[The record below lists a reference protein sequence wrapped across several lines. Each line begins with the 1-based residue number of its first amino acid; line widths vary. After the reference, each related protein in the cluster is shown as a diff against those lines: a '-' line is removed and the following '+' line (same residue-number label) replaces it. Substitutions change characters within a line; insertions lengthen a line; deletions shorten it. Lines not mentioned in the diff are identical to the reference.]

1 MRGAYK
7 TLGLLLGLVLAG
19 AGCGTTGPRTIAWEA
34 LPFPRNSDWPGPK
47 GLPAHIEGDDLILQ
61 GREARTRSAYSVP
74 LTIECEFLLEA
85 RSGTDGGLAIR
96 LVPPDQ
102 PADSNI
108 TQTLYLVL
116 SYRPSGEAIVE
127 IQRCDGS
134 SRANTVWGGKP
145 FDLRVGKPNQLQID
159 LLREGIR
166 FAVNGQT
173 FEAKDVVV
181 PYDPFYIQIWGWQ
194 PVNRWHLRNF
204 MVR

>member
-1 MRGAYK
+1 M
-7 TLGLLLGLVLAG
+7 
-19 AGCGTTGPRTIAWEA
+19 
-34 LPFPRNSDWPGPK
+34 
-47 GLPAHIEGDDLILQ
+47 
-61 GREARTRSAYSVP
+61 
-74 LTIECEFLLEA
+74 
-85 RSGTDGGLAIR
+85 
-96 LVPPDQ
+96 
-102 PADSNI
+102 
-108 TQTLYLVL
+108 
-116 SYRPSGEAIVE
+116 
-127 IQRCDGS
+127 
-134 SRANTVWGGKP
+134 WGGKP